1 MTDTAPCEGTTPK
14 PFFIAIGS
22 LLAIA
27 YWFIEAYF
35 DSVLIEDTS
44 FAARLLPSDPNELWM
59 RSLISLLF
67 VGFGFYAHRT
77 YLRIKAAEQL
87 SIDAAWLLKNAL
99 AHTIRGR
106 FPICVFCKNI
116 RDEDDQWL
124 TPDKFISAQTEA
136 EFSHAVCDRC
146 RSTQRA
152 AARCGEADHSL

>member
-1 MTDTAPCEGTTPK
+1 MTAAAPREGTTPR
-14 PFFIAIGS
+14 PFFIAIGI

-35 DSVLIEDTS
+35 DSVLIADTS
-44 FAARLLPSDPNELWM
+44 FTARLLPSDPNELWM
-59 RSLISLLF
+59 RSLVSILF

-77 YLRIKAAEQL
+77 YRRIKAAEQL
-87 SIDAAWLLKNAL
+87 NIDAAWLLKNAL
-99 AHTIRGR
+99 TNTIRGR

-116 RDEDDQWL
+116 QNEDGQWL

-146 RSTQRA
+146 HGTKRSA
-152 AARCGEADHSL
+152 GRCGEAGHSL